1 MNSKS
6 CPEMKT
12 RLLKYVCVELA
23 YETLEPSRCKKWQK
37 SPGQETGLGKR
48 GPLKVLNGTKF
59 VLNEYERPP
68 NHLGSI

>member
-23 YETLEPSRCKKWQK
+23 YETLALVLSSAVVCRLAGVNKKGGYSRMA
-37 SPGQETGLGKR
+37 S
-48 GPLKVLNGTKF
+48 VL
-59 VLNEYERPP
+59 R
-68 NHLGSI
+68 HRIGSH